1 VLAPVAGRAAMVW
14 CAVDAPLARTD
25 GLGAAFVRSFAP
37 SDAIVASAIAV
48 VLLVGVGGIRGALTG
63 LLAVAA
69 SFSLRRM
76 ATKRFGGVTGDV
88 LGAAGK
94 ISELLVLLVFAAS

>member
-1 VLAPVAGRAAMVW
+1 V
-14 CAVDAPLARTD
+14 
-25 GLGAAFVRSFAP
+25 
-37 SDAIVASAIAV
+37 
-48 VLLVGVGGIRGALTG
+48 
-63 LLAVAA
+63 

-94 ISELLVLLVFAAS
+94 VSELVLLLIFATS